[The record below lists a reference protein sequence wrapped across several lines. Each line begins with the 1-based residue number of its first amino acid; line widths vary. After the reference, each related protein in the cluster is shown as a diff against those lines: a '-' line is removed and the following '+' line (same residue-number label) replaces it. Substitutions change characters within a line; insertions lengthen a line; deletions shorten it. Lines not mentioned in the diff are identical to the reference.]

1 MEGYMKLF
9 TVSFVVLTLLLSFGV
24 SLAVAAVTSDGSAPV
39 YKPELLDETLKACEK
54 AVAEKQLPV
63 VVFDLDSTLFDN
75 APRNRAIIEEFA
87 ETVKDKYPDFYKA
100 VKAMKNE
107 SLAYSLDDTLKNIGI
122 NDDKILKELKKVWY
136 DKFFT
141 DKYVVLDKAYEGAV
155 DYVAKLHK
163 AGAKI
168 VYLTGRDT
176 PDMEKGTLQ
185 SLKDYKFPIG
195 DTNSVL
201 LTKPEKKI
209 KDDEYKKTASAE
221 ILKMGKVIA
230 SFDNEPKNVNLF
242 KEVFPGA
249 IVVFVETNHS
259 PKAVPVNA
267 SIPWIKSW
275 K

>member
-1 MEGYMKLF
+1 MEGIMKLF
-9 TVSFVVLTLLLSFGV
+9 ITVFIIFTLSLALSFTP
-24 SLAVAAVTSDGSAPV
+24 AFAAVTSDGSAPV
-39 YKPELLDETLKACEK
+39 YKPELLGEILKACEK
-54 AVAEKQLPV
+54 TVSEKELPV
-63 VVFDLDSTLFDN
+63 VVFDLDSTLYNN

-87 ETVKDKYPDFYKA
+87 ATVTEKYPEFCAA
-100 VKAMKNE
+100 VKTIKDEN
-107 SLAYSLDDTLKNIGI
+107 LAYSLDDTLKNIGI
-122 NDDKILKELKKVWY
+122 TDDKVLKDLKKVWY

-141 DKYVVLDKAYEGAV
+141 DKYVVLDKPYEGAV
-155 DYVAKLHK
+155 DYVVKIHK

-185 SLKDYKFPIG
+185 SLKSDGFPIG

-209 KDDEYKKTASAE
+209 KDDEYKRTAAAD
-221 ILKMGKVIA
+221 ILKMGKVVA

-249 IVVFVETNHS
+249 IVIFLETNHS
-259 PKAVPVNA
+259 PKAVPVNV